1 MHFPTDIV
9 LASGSPRR
17 QSILSE
23 MGISF
28 EVILHTIDEDF
39 PSSLKGSEVAL
50 YLANKK
56 AMAYDSEVESGKTVI
71 TADTIVCINN
81 EILNKP
87 GNAAEAFTMLQ
98 SLSGKTHEV
107 ITAVCI
113 RNKKKTKSFATTT
126 RVTFKVLSKEEVDYY
141 IETCKPFDKAGGY
154 GIQEWIGMIGI
165 SAIEGSYY
173 NVVGFPAH
181 EVYQNLVQMAAN
193 PAS

>member
-23 MGISF
+23 MGISY
-28 EVILHTIDEDF
+28 EVILHEINEDF
-39 PSSLKGSEVAL
+39 PDSLKGSEVAL
-50 YLANKK
+50 FLANKK
-56 AMAYDSEVESGKTVI
+56 ALAYDKEVECGKTVI

-87 GNAAEAFTMLQ
+87 GNASDAFTMLK

-113 RNKKKTKSFATTT
+113 RNKKLTNSFATTT
-126 RVTFKVLSKEEVDYY
+126 KVTFKELNDEEINYY
-141 IETCKPFDKAGGY
+141 IENCKPFDKAGGY

-165 SAIEGSYY
+165 TAIEGSYY

-181 EVYQNLVQMAAN
+181 EVYTNLVHMAEQL
-193 PAS
+193 SS

>member
-28 EVILHTIDEDF
+28 EVILHEINEDF
-39 PSSLKGSEVAL
+39 PVTLKGSEVAL
-50 YLANKK
+50 FLANKK
-56 AMAYDSEVESGKTVI
+56 ALAYDKEVESGKTVI
-71 TADTIVCINN
+71 TADTIVCIHN

-87 GNAAEAFTMLQ
+87 GNVSDAFIMLK

-113 RNKKKTKSFATTT
+113 RNKKQTNSFATTT
-126 RVTFKVLSKEEVDYY
+126 KVTFKELSDEEIDYY

-165 SAIEGSYY
+165 TAIEGSYY

-181 EVYQNLVQMAAN
+181 EVYTNLIQMAEHI
-193 PAS
+193 SS

>member
-17 QSILSE
+17 QSILNE

-87 GNAAEAFTMLQ
+87 GNHGEAFTMLK

-113 RNKKKTKSFATTT
+113 RNKKQTKSFATTT
-126 RVTFKVLSKEEVDYY
+126 RVTFKELSKEEIDYY

-181 EVYQNLVQMAAN
+181 EVYQNLIQMAAN

>member
-1 MHFPTDIV
+1 M
-9 LASGSPRR
+9 
-17 QSILSE
+17 ILKLNPE
-23 MGISF
+23 
-28 EVILHTIDEDF
+28 
-39 PSSLKGSEVAL
+39 
-50 YLANKK
+50 
-56 AMAYDSEVESGKTVI
+56 KTVI

-126 RVTFKVLSKEEVDYY
+126 RVTFKELSKEEIDYY